1 MNYDLLDDII
11 TELHCKIIILGGDF
25 YIFYNILYE
34 TRGGNPKMKNKSVAK
49 FTHTKKTLG
58 LRDIWRA
65 RNPKKN
71 RYTFRQPYVI
81 GFI

>member
-1 MNYDLLDDII
+1 
-11 TELHCKIIILGGDF
+11 
-25 YIFYNILYE
+25 
-34 TRGGNPKMKNKSVAK
+34 MKNKSVAK
-49 FTHTKKTLG
+49 FTQTKKTLG